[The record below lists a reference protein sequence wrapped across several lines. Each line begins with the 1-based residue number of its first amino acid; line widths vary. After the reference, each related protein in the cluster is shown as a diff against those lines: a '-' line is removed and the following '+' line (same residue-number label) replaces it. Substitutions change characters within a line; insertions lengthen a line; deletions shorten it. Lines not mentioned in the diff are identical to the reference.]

1 MWIIL
6 TFYLSQHTQLQSLE
20 SPSLDASLDSSKQQ
34 HTSPP
39 THDGGNAVVDH
50 AAHEEGGGHG
60 VERYPITTIDFSR
73 VETPFIIGIW
83 ILFASIAKIGE

>member
-1 MWIIL
+1 MKSHIN
-6 TFYLSQHTQLQSLE
+6 FHTNQQLQSLE
-20 SPSLDASLDSSKQQ
+20 SPSLDASIDSSKQQ
-34 HTSPP
+34 HPTPP
-39 THDGGNAVVDH
+39 THDGGH
-50 AAHEEGGGHG
+50 AAVGHAEHEEGGGHS

>member
-1 MWIIL
+1 M
-6 TFYLSQHTQLQSLE
+6 E
-20 SPSLDASLDSSKQQ
+20 SPSLDASIDSSKQ
-34 HTSPP
+34 HVPPP
-39 THDGGNAVVDH
+39 THDVGNAAVDH
-50 AAHEEGGGHG
+50 APHDEGGGHEA